1 MVVPRGH
8 PRIVV
13 RNDTDFPHGCRR
25 TSARADADSARA
37 DADSAQADAD
47 FRAGGRGSS
56 VRIRVEN
63 D

>member
-1 MVVPRGH
+1 MVVPRRH

-25 TSARADADSARA
+25 TSARADADSA
-37 DADSAQADAD
+37 QADAD
-47 FRAGGRGSS
+47 FRACGRGSS

>member
-13 RNDTDFPHGCRR
+13 RNDANFPHGCRG
-25 TSARADADSARA
+25 TSARA

-47 FRAGGRGSS
+47 FPCRRA
-56 VRIRVEN
+56 RIFRA
-63 D
+63 DSG